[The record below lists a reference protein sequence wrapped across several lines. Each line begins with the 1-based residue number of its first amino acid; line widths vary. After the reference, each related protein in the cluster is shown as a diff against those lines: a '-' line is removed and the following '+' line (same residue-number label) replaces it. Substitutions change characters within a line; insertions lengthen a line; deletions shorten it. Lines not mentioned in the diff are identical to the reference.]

1 MIPEYDVVIVG
12 YGPVGQLLSILLGRR
27 GWKVFVAERQ
37 PSPFRLPRAVHFDA
51 EIARLLQSVG
61 LRSDASPVVEP
72 YDDLYEWR
80 NAAGETLLAVDWRGR
95 GESGWHTANHFSQ
108 PELEDALDRL
118 AADQPT
124 VTVVRG
130 LEVTGIAQEA
140 DGVRLTTAA
149 ARGGPAELTARYV
162 VGCDGA
168 NSFVRRAAGLPTH
181 DLGFFFDWLI
191 IDVVP
196 HTPMTFTPRAWQLC
210 DPARP
215 TTVTPSGPGRRRWE
229 FMVLPGEDPAELNT
243 MEKAVELLAPWGV
256 DDLNSKIER
265 HTVYR
270 FQARWAARWRS
281 GRVFIAGDAAHEMPP
296 FAGQGMCSGFRDAG
310 NLAWKL
316 DAVLAGAAGDGLLD
330 TYGAE
335 RAPHVRDLVEY
346 SMMLG
351 GIICVTDPGEAARR
365 DRRMIAERVRQGGTV
380 PPPRPR
386 LGPGVLRHDDPR
398 TGRPSVQGTVRLG
411 DAEGLADDVLGRGW
425 RLIVWEDGP
434 ELRAAAE
441 ASPVPLV
448 IVPLDDP
455 GGGAAVRD
463 LEGAYAG
470 WRAALTESGAA
481 PVAVLVRP
489 DDYVHSVLGDAQ
501 DVAAALREVAA
512 AYAGR

>member
-1 MIPEYDVVIVG
+1 MTPEFDVAIVG
-12 YGPVGQLLSILLGRR
+12 YGPVGQMLSILLGRR
-27 GWKVFVAERQ
+27 GWKVVAAERW

-51 EIARLLQSVG
+51 EVARLLQGVG
-61 LRSDASPVVEP
+61 LRSDTSPVVEP

-108 PELEDALDRL
+108 PELEDALCRL
-118 AADQPT
+118 AAGQPT
-124 VTVVRG
+124 VTVRRG
-130 LEVTGIAQEA
+130 LEVTGIAQE
-140 DGVRLTTAA
+140 DGQVRLSTLSHTGE
-149 ARGGPAELTARYV
+149 RGELTARYV

-168 NSFVRRAAGLPTH
+168 NSFVRRAAGIEAV

-191 IDVVP
+191 VDVVP
-196 HTPMTFTPRAWQLC
+196 HVPMTFTPRAWQLC

-243 MEKAVELLAPWGV
+243 LDKAIELLAPWGV

-270 FQARWAARWRS
+270 FQARWAERWRS
-281 GRVFIAGDAAHEMPP
+281 GRVLIAGDAAHQMPP
-296 FAGQGMCSGFRDAG
+296 FAGQGMCSGFRDVC
-310 NLAWKL
+310 NLEWKL
-316 DAVLAGAAGDGLLD
+316 DAVLSGAAGEGLLD

-351 GIICVTDPGEAARR
+351 EIICVTDPEQAALR
-365 DRRMIAERVRQGGTV
+365 DRRMTAERARSGETV

-386 LGPGVLRHDDPR
+386 LGPGVLRHGDPR

-411 DAEGLADDVLGRGW
+411 AAEGLADDVFGRGW
-425 RLIVWEDGP
+425 RLVAWEGGP
-434 ELRAAAE
+434 RLRAVAE
-441 ASPVPLV
+441 ASPVPV
-448 IVPLDDP
+448 TVVPLADLGD
-455 GGGAAVRD
+455 GRHAEDVEGVYAA
-463 LEGAYAG
+463 
-470 WRAALTESGAA
+470 WRASLAA
-481 PVAVLVRP
+481 TGPAPAAALVRP
-489 DDYVHSVLGDAQ
+489 DDYTHSVLRDA
-501 DVAAALREVAA
+501 DDAAAALREVAA
-512 AYAGR
+512 AYAGG